1 LQALYFSF
9 ALYFSPVFSRP
20 FFSRHLFKNPQ
31 TYNKIK
37 RLLRRLRTKES
48 QKLQKVNIR
57 MGAKRA
63 VMKKRTVTH
72 IQVKIVMKRRNQT

>member
-1 LQALYFSF
+1 M
-9 ALYFSPVFSRP
+9 R
-20 FFSRHLFKNPQ
+20 R
-31 TYNKIK
+31 IK
-37 RLLRRLRTKES
+37 RQGVLKRMWRHFNNVFVQIHAKES

-57 MGAKRA
+57 MGAKWA

>member
-1 LQALYFSF
+1 MH
-9 ALYFSPVFSRP
+9 P
-20 FFSRHLFKNPQ
+20 
-31 TYNKIK
+31 IK
-37 RLLRRLRTKES
+37 REGVLKRMWRHSLNTLNVFIVFHYYFNNVFVQIHTKES

-63 VMKKRTVTH
+63 VMKKRRMTH